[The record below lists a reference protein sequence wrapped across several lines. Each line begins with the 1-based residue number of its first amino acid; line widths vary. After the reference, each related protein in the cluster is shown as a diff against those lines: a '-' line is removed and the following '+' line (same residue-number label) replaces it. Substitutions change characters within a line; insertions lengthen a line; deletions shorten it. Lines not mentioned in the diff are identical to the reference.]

1 MLLLFCCA
9 VDTLPVFPLSNAI
22 GRLSWDILGPQALIG
37 FSFDGGCQ
45 VCVKL
50 PHLYNKLRNYFCTFS
65 FCGAPFEIGNIRF
78 CVQKY
83 FIYII
88 LKNYP
93 VSWWG
98 STKTLTKADRH
109 SRPGDYFSLFTV
121 KPWEALLKNDRWMTL
136 LHNDLT
142 VLQKMYFL
150 V

>member
-1 MLLLFCCA
+1 MFSSIKQSITNITKKELLYYLRLFMCCCCCCS
-9 VDTLPVFPLSNAI
+9 VVLWINFLLFPLSNTI
-22 GRLSWDILGPQALIG
+22 GRDSWDILGPQALIG

-93 VSWWG
+93 VC
-98 STKTLTKADRH
+98 
-109 SRPGDYFSLFTV
+109 
-121 KPWEALLKNDRWMTL
+121 
-136 LHNDLT
+136 
-142 VLQKMYFL
+142 
-150 V
+150 